1 MLGFA
6 LRRQPSRGQPSPR
19 LSLRFACTAVAGML
33 AAAFAFTVLNGSGA
47 LSAPPMDR
55 QPAGLTLL
63 IKSVRSADGQV
74 HVGVFDNADA
84 FPRGDQIAGRR
95 VAARMGMV
103 EVTFTDL
110 PAGRYAFAFY
120 HDENS
125 NAQFDK
131 TLLGLPNE
139 GFGFS
144 NDAPLRLG
152 PPSFADA
159 VVDFDGTHLVT
170 IAGMRYF

>member
-1 MLGFA
+1 MLRLPLPGKRLA
-6 LRRQPSRGQPSPR
+6 YRRWARHARAIGIVA
-19 LSLRFACTAVAGML
+19 ACL
-33 AAAFAFTVLNGSGA
+33 AFTAPEGPHA
-47 LSAPPMDR
+47 LAAPPMAQ
-55 QPAGLTLL
+55 QPVGLTLL
-63 IKSVRSADGQV
+63 VKDVRSPDGQV
-74 HVGVFDNADA
+74 HVGVFDSAES
-84 FPRGDQIAGRR
+84 FPRGGQIAGRR
-95 VAARMGMV
+95 VVAHMGIV

-125 NAQFDK
+125 NAEFDK
-131 TLLGLPNE
+131 TFLGLPNE

-159 VVDFDGTHLVT
+159 AVDFDGIHLVT